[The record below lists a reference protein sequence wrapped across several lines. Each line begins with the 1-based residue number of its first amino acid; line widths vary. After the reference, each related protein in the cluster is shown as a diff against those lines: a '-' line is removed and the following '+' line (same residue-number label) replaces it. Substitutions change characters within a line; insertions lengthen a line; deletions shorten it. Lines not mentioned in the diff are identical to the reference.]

1 MKTLSLDTKQVH
13 VKGFLLIVI
22 ILCSILSSAIAY
34 SVSSNVFSSEINDLK
49 SQLLGLEQQFDNVTS
64 YALIDMSGDGVLLSD
79 LFDQVRLSVVVVE
92 ATLKQINFFGREYF
106 TEQQGSGFILNI
118 NEELLIVTS
127 NHIVDNA
134 ASITVTFVNGT
145 TYDAS
150 ISYSNSFVD
159 LAFLNTNAFESE
171 YVPLEVVSSSSLK
184 VGNPVILVG
193 TPYGL
198 EGSMSEGIVSALNR
212 TLIVDDDVI
221 ENVIQTTAP
230 MNPGNS
236 GCPLLNYEGE
246 VVGIVTARVADS
258 EGIGFAIPSNVI
270 LENLWTYLDS

>member
-1 MKTLSLDTKQVH
+1 MKALSLDIKQVH
-13 VKGFLLIVI
+13 IKGVLFIVI
-22 ILCSILSSAIAY
+22 ILSSVLSSVISY
-34 SVSSNVFSSEINDLK
+34 SVSSYIFSSEINDLK
-49 SQLLGLEQQFDNVTS
+49 SQLLGLEQQFGNVTS
-64 YALIDMSGDGVLLSD
+64 YDLIDMNGDRVLLSD
-79 LFDQVRLSVVVVE
+79 LFDQVRLSIVVVE
-92 ATLKQINFFGREYF
+92 ATLRQINFFGREYF
-106 TEQQGSGFILNI
+106 IEQQGSGFILNI
-118 NEELLIVTS
+118 NEEMLIVTS

-159 LAFLNTNAFESE
+159 LAFLSSSAPDKE
-171 YVPLEVVSSSSLK
+171 YVPLEIVSSSSLK
-184 VGNPVILVG
+184 VGHPVILVG

-236 GCPLLNYEGE
+236 GGPLLNYEGK